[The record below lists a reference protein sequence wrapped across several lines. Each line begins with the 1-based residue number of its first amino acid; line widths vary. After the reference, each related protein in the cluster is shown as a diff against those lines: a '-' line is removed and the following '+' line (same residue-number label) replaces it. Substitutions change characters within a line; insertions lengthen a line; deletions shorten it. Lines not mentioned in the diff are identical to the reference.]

1 MQNIKYQL
9 EELFTNTIL
18 TYKTHL
24 EVIINND
31 KQLLKT
37 LSNSDIY
44 SVTKAKLLY
53 NILMLD
59 VLNNY
64 INSKI
69 IDQERIQKVND
80 QGITLLEISSI
91 VSDEVYLKT
100 ANNVKD
106 VYDILQLLQ
115 NLNTQKIK
123 LLNIC

>member
-9 EELFTNTIL
+9 EELFLKTIV
-18 TYKTHL
+18 THKTHL
-24 EVIINND
+24 EAIIIND

-59 VLNNY
+59 VLNTY

-69 IDQERIQKVND
+69 IDEQKIQKVND
-80 QGITLLEISSI
+80 QGLLLLEISST

-100 ANNVKD
+100 ADNVKD
-106 VYDILQLLQ
+106 VYDMLQLLQ
-115 NLNTQKIK
+115 KLEKQKK
-123 LLNIC
+123 LLSVS